1 MTHLA
6 ARSPAASS
14 VRRPERGFRLR
25 GGKLPVTLHAGM
37 APQNFLEMAIRGF
50 QYPIAYKGTESRSAE
65 LLSPAVGNSP
75 RPTRAIS
82 AMAHHR
88 MAMPGEFRPL
98 RPADQHRHD
107 DQRRSTSYVRLSE
120 HAMVGS
126 PGPANR
132 HQRCSGENFYAIG
145 QQSGAQ
151 IPILQSP
158 AKHKRVMPRHIRVA
172 AGIPD
177 TTPNERSGR

>member
-14 VRRPERGFRLR
+14 VLRPERGFASAAVSCRSRPMPEWRRRIFL
-25 GGKLPVTLHAGM
+25 KWPSADFSIPLPT
-37 APQNFLEMAIRGF
+37 N
-50 QYPIAYKGTESRSAE
+50 GTESRSAE
-65 LLSPAVGNSP
+65 LLSPAVGNSL

-98 RPADQHRHD
+98 RLADQHRHD
-107 DQRRSTSYVRLSE
+107 DPRKFTSYVRLSE